1 MILFS
6 RFGKTALAAAII
18 SVSAGGLIAEQPAKI
33 PSVDVVLERNIK
45 ALGGKKA
52 MLKIKNREA
61 VGKIKMPAFGAELP
75 VILRAAAPNREA
87 MELTL
92 GKAGVVRDVFD
103 GNKGWTETPDGNV
116 IPKKERELINKKT
129 EADFHA
135 DLNYKKNYP
144 KIEQLGVQKVAGRD
158 VYALK
163 MTPKRGDA
171 DTFFFD
177 IKTGMVA
184 GVDSTAEMQNMEVK
198 TRVLFRDYKKV
209 DGVMIPSTIE
219 LTEPKFAAFAITIE
233 KIRHNVKQTA
243 SWFKTTK

>member
-6 RFGKTALAAAII
+6 RFGKTALAAAILGTFA
-18 SVSAGGLIAEQPAKI
+18 SGLRAEQPAKI
-33 PSVDVVLERNIK
+33 PSIDVVLKRNIN

-52 MLKIKNREA
+52 MSKIKNREA
-61 VGKIKMPAFGAELP
+61 LGKIKMPAFGAELP
-75 VILRAAAPNREA
+75 VILRAAAPNHEA

-92 GKAGVVRDVFD
+92 GEAGVVRDVFD
-103 GNKGWTETPDGNV
+103 GSKGWTETPDGNV

-144 KIEQLGVQKVAGRD
+144 KIEQLGVQKVADRD

-163 MTPKRGDA
+163 MTPKKGDA

-177 IKTGMVA
+177 VKTSMVA

-198 TRVLFRDYKKV
+198 TRVLFRDYKEV
-209 DGVMIPSTIE
+209 DGVHIPFTIE
-219 LTEPKFAAFAITIE
+219 LVEPKFAAFTISIE
-233 KIRHNVKQTA
+233 KIRHNVKQT
-243 SWFKTTK
+243 SGWFKKSK